1 MTTQT
6 SGPPTTEGPPPAAAP
21 EVIEG
26 PGRYIV
32 RRGPDGGWVVGRATG
47 ICERC
52 ANCGCGEQ
60 AELIQIPGMV
70 IQLAMSQGKGK
81 ILGMLKAATSRG

>member
-1 MTTQT
+1 
-6 SGPPTTEGPPPAAAP
+6 
-21 EVIEG
+21 VIEG

-52 ANCGCGEQ
+52 SACGCGEQ
-60 AELIQIPGMV
+60 AELIQVPALV
-70 IQLAMSQGKGK
+70 IQLATSQGKGK
-81 ILGMLKAATSRG
+81 LLGALKAATGRG

>member
-6 SGPPTTEGPPPAAAP
+6 SGTPTTEGPAEAPAP

-52 ANCGCGEQ
+52 VSCGCGEQ
-60 AELIQIPGMV
+60 AELIQVPALV
-70 IQLAMSQGKGK
+70 IQLATSQGKGK
-81 ILGMLKAATSRG
+81 VLGMLKAATGRG